1 MADNISNIAYKR
13 KIGILDD
20 EELNTSY
27 FNKYI
32 KRWDVQIYTNTK
44 YADNIYLF
52 HYTKQ
57 IWHRQFITLKCI
69 QKFISNVL
77 CVFRLW

>member
-1 MADNISNIAYKR
+1 MADNISIIAYKR

-20 EELNTSY
+20 DELNTSY

-32 KRWDVQIYTNTK
+32 KRWDVQIYIK

-57 IWHRQFITLKCI
+57 MRQFITLKCI

>member
-1 MADNISNIAYKR
+1 MADNISIIAYKR

-20 EELNTSY
+20 DELNTSY

-32 KRWDVQIYTNTK
+32 KRWDVQIYIK

-57 IWHRQFITLKCI
+57 IWQR
-69 QKFISNVL
+69 
-77 CVFRLW
+77 

>member
-1 MADNISNIAYKR
+1 MADNISIIAYKR

-20 EELNTSY
+20 DELNTSY

-32 KRWDVQIYTNTK
+32 KRWDVQIYINIK

-57 IWHRQFITLKCI
+57 IWDNLLH
-69 QKFISNVL
+69 
-77 CVFRLW
+77 